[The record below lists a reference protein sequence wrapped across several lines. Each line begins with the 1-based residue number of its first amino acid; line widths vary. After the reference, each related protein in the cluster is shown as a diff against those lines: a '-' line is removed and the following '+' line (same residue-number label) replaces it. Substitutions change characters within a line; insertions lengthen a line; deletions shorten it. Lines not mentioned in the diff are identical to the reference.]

1 MDLAEDLQRLG
12 LTEGRIVLLHASLA
26 GMGYIPGGAATVA
39 ETILDVLGPSGT
51 LVVSTSTPENSD
63 TSRAHLRKVSGLSEQ
78 DVLAFRAEMPPF
90 HIRTSAASTGRIAD
104 YVRTRRGSIR
114 SAHPQTS
121 FAATGPHAAHL
132 MAGHPLTSHLGPDSP
147 LGKLYAL
154 GASVL
159 LIGVG
164 YGACSALHLA
174 EYLYRPDPPRRVYRC
189 VMQVDGLSQWVTYQD
204 VVLDDSDFPWIGREL
219 DRHTDVRRGKVARAW
234 ARLMPMTL
242 SVDTARRWLAVH
254 R

>member
-1 MDLAEDLQRLG
+1 MDLAEDLRRLG

-26 GMGYIPGGAATVA
+26 SMGHIPGGAGTVV

-63 TSRAHLRKVSGLSEQ
+63 TSRAHLRRVSGLSVQ
-78 DVLAFRAEMPPF
+78 DVLRFRARMAPF
-90 HIRTSAASTGRIAD
+90 HLRISAPSTGRIAD
-104 YVRTRRGSIR
+104 YVRTRPGSIR

-154 GASVL
+154 RAGVL

-164 YGACSALHLA
+164 YESCTALHLA

-189 VMQVDGLSQWVTYQD
+189 VMQVDGLPQWVAYQD
-204 VVLDDSDFPWIGREL
+204 VVLDDTDFPGIGREL
-219 DRHTDVRRGKVARAW
+219 DRHRDVRRGWIARARS
-234 ARLMPMTL
+234 RLLPLTL
-242 SVDTARRWLAVH
+242 SVDTARHWLAVH